1 MEDHTE
7 DSLLDDTILMML
19 NLNSDN
25 KGENLPS

>member
-25 KGENLPS
+25 KGENQ